1 MDMRISKMPMLLR
14 ASGKTKLMREITFFE
29 LSSSCCGFALMILNF
44 NSLSAENGEGEVGE
58 TEEES

>member
-1 MDMRISKMPMLLR
+1 MPMLLR
-14 ASGKTKLMREITFFE
+14 ASGQTKLMREITFFE